1 MEPVVLDPEHVG
13 AAEGRAPA
21 ANDRPPARP
30 GMHDPGTVVVGC
42 HWHDRSG
49 ELSYVARAV
58 AGAASRCGPVA
69 VLVPGTVGTRQPDG
83 AFDLEAI
90 GEGDRLHWPVHLGPG
105 QLVVVDELSVP
116 VATMLAAVEPRAVFT
131 LSGESEEGLPEAKKL
146 RLVPDADA
154 AGEPSVEV
162 HVAVNRLAQR
172 HRHHG
177 FGFTGYQ
184 LVLSDRSGRHDDPP
198 PAAAWISGA
207 FHDDDVV
214 VVEDAVA
221 WAWRGRVLRGM
232 VPVDTRMD
240 LWRLVAHA
248 NACVDLAPGRQ
259 IARECVE
266 ALRFGTPIVVP
277 ATAGP
282 AVAHA
287 AAGGE
292 TFGDAGELVSAV
304 ARLRDPA
311 NRSTASDAGRRYAD
325 AYYGDPARPVADL
338 RQLLA
343 TA

>member
-1 MEPVVLDPEHVG
+1 MSE
-13 AAEGRAPA
+13 
-21 ANDRPPARP
+21 
-30 GMHDPGTVVVGC
+30 PGTVVVGC
-42 HWHDRSG
+42 HWHDRSR

-69 VLVPGTVGTRQPDG
+69 VLVPGRVGARQPDG

-90 GEGDRLHWPVHLGPG
+90 GEGHRLQWPEHLGPG
-105 QLVVVDELSVP
+105 QLVVADELCAP
-116 VATMLAAVEPRAVFT
+116 VATMLSAVRPRAVFT
-131 LSGESEEGLPEAKKL
+131 LSGDGEGRLSAARPL
-146 RLVPDADA
+146 RLVPETGAED
-154 AGEPSVEV
+154 EPSVEV

-198 PAAAWISGA
+198 PAAESIGGA
-207 FHDDDVV
+207 FPDDDVV

-277 ATAGP
+277 AGAGP
-282 AVAHA
+282 AAAHA
-287 AAGGE
+287 AAGGGAS
-292 TFGDAGELVSAV
+292 FGDHGELVSAV
-304 ARLRDPA
+304 ARLRDPD
-311 NRSTASDAGRRYAD
+311 NRSTASAAGQRYAD
-325 AYYGDPARPVADL
+325 AHYGDPARPVADL
-338 RQLLA
+338 RRLLA
-343 TA
+343 TT

>member
-1 MEPVVLDPEHVG
+1 MS
-13 AAEGRAPA
+13 
-21 ANDRPPARP
+21 DR
-30 GMHDPGTVVVGC
+30 GTVVVGR

-58 AGAASRCGPVA
+58 AGAASRCGPVT
-69 VLVPGTVGTRQPDG
+69 VLVPGRDGGRQPDG

-90 GEGDRLHWPVHLGPG
+90 GEGDGLQWPKHLGPG
-105 QLVVVDELSVP
+105 QLVVADELSAP
-116 VATMLAAVEPRAVFT
+116 VATMLAAVRPRAVFT
-131 LSGESEEGLPEAKKL
+131 LSADGEGRLPAARPL
-146 RLVPDADA
+146 RLVPEADA
-154 AGEPSVEV
+154 GGEPSVEV
-162 HVAVNRLAQR
+162 HVAVNPLAQR

-198 PAAAWISGA
+198 PPAAWIGGA
-207 FHDDDVV
+207 FDDDDVV
-214 VVEDAVA
+214 VVEDAAA
-221 WAWRGRVLRGM
+221 WAWKGSALRGM

-248 NACVDLAPGRQ
+248 NVCVDLAPGRQ

-266 ALRFGTPIVVP
+266 SLRFGTPIVVP
-277 ATAGP
+277 AGAGP

-287 AAGGE
+287 AAGGGAS
-292 TFGDAGELVSAV
+292 FGDPGELVSAV
-304 ARLRDPA
+304 AHLRDPA
-311 NRSTASDAGRRYAD
+311 NRSIASEAGRRYAD
-325 AYYGDPARPVADL
+325 THYGDPARPVADL

>member
-1 MEPVVLDPEHVG
+1 MSD
-13 AAEGRAPA
+13 A
-21 ANDRPPARP
+21 
-30 GMHDPGTVVVGC
+30 GTVVVGC
-42 HWHDRSG
+42 HWHDRGG
-49 ELSYVARAV
+49 ELSFVARAV

-69 VLVPGTVGTRQPDG
+69 VLVRGTVGADEADG
-83 AFDLEAI
+83 AFDLQGI
-90 GEGDRLHWPVHLGPG
+90 GEGDGLQWPGHLGPS
-105 QLVVVDELSVP
+105 QLVVVDELTEP
-116 VATMLAAVEPRAVFT
+116 VATMLAGLRPRAVFT
-131 LSGESEEGLPEAKKL
+131 LSGADNGHLPETRRL
-146 RLVPDADA
+146 RLVPEPDAV
-154 AGEPSVEV
+154 GEASIDV

-198 PAAAWISGA
+198 PAAAWISAA

-221 WAWRGRVLRGM
+221 WAWKGRVLRGM

-248 NACVDLAPGRQ
+248 NVCVDLAPGRQ

-277 ATAGP
+277 AGAGP

-287 AAGGE
+287 AAGGGE
-292 TFGDAGELVSAV
+292 TFGDPGELVSAV

-311 NRSTASDAGRRYAD
+311 RRSAASEQGRRYAD
-325 AYYGDPARPVADL
+325 AHYGDPGRPVAGW
-338 RQLLA
+338 RELLA
-343 TA
+343 SS